1 MKLSVISFTKNGR
14 RLAERLVER
23 FAERFAEC
31 GAGEDVVIYTKGA
44 AAEREGRL
52 QAIPVEQSVEEWAGK
67 QMQKKNALLFIG
79 ACGIAVRAIAPH
91 LTDKLH
97 DSPVLVMDERGN
109 YIIPVLSGH
118 VGGANE
124 IAQNIA
130 KSIGAIP
137 VITTA
142 TDLNGMFSVDLFAK
156 KNGFLILN
164 KEGIAKVSS
173 RVLAGK
179 PITVSVET
187 GHLPEHCRLPE
198 EVRLVSYPPAGAVDV
213 VITAEAGRFDAALQ
227 LKPKEYAVGAGCKK
241 GKDPDEV
248 QAFIGRTLTAAGI
261 SEEQCFALASIV
273 QKKEEQAFLRWS
285 RNAGVPFYTY
295 TAEELQEVKG
305 TFHKSSFV
313 KENVGVDNVCERAA
327 LKACGPAGTLVCEKR
342 AENGMTIAVARR
354 EWSVVFDEE

>member
-1 MKLSVISFTKNGR
+1 MKLSVISFTENGR
-14 RLAERLVER
+14 RLAERL
-23 FAERFAEC
+23 AESFAEC
-31 GAGEDVVIYTKGA
+31 GTGEEVVIYTKGA
-44 AAEREGRL
+44 AAEREGRSR
-52 QAIPVEQSVEEWAGK
+52 AIPVEQRVEEWAGK
-67 QMQKKNALLFIG
+67 QMEEKNALLFIG

-109 YIIPVLSGH
+109 YIIPILSGH

-124 IAQNIA
+124 LAKNIA

-142 TDLNGMFSVDLFAK
+142 TDLNGRFSVDLFAK
-156 KNGFLILN
+156 KNDFLILN

-173 RVLAGK
+173 QVLAGK
-179 PITVSVET
+179 RITMSAET
-187 GHLPEHCRLPE
+187 GHLPEPCRLPE
-198 EVRLVSYPPAGAVDV
+198 EVRLVSYPPAGVVDV
-213 VITAEAGRFDAALQ
+213 VIAAEADRFDAALM
-227 LKPKEYAVGAGCKK
+227 LMPKEYAVGVGCKK

-248 QAFIGRTLTAAGI
+248 QAFISRTLEAAGI
-261 SEEQCFALASIV
+261 SVKQCFALASIT

-305 TFHKSSFV
+305 TFHKSPFV
-313 KENVGVDNVCERAA
+313 EANVGVDNVCERAA
-327 LKACGPAGTLVCEKR
+327 LRACGPKGKLVCEKC